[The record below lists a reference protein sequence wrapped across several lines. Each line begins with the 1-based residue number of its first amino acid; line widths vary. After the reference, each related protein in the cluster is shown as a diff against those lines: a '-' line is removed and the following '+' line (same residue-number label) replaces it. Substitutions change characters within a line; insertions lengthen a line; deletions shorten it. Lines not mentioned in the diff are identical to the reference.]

1 MSFRSTLRHV
11 LPTSSHERDSPL
23 IASRRPPVTRLLSCC
38 LALFACILA
47 ATTPAAFAARQT
59 AETATQAPA
68 PPPSTD
74 DTAASRQLQARLA
87 TDEDLDEVTA
97 SVDNGVAELDGTVLQ
112 PAHRQEA
119 GKIATGTP
127 GVEPVVN
134 NVEVDDSLG
143 DRKSKRLH
151 SSH

>member
-1 MSFRSTLRHV
+1 ML
-11 LPTSSHERDSPL
+11 
-23 IASRRPPVTRLLSCC
+23 ACC
-38 LALFACILA
+38 SALFACILA
-47 ATTPAAFAARQT
+47 ATTPAAVAARQT

-87 TDEDLDEVTA
+87 TAEALDEVTA

-112 PAHRQEA
+112 PAHRPEA

-127 GVEPVVN
+127 GVETVGD
-134 NVEVDDSLG
+134 NVEVEASRGPHLSTDYQ
-143 DRKSKRLH
+143 
-151 SSH
+151 